1 MDTASPTPPRLAIG
15 SPGVYD
21 VAVLQPFIDQL
32 PSEQQSGAL
41 LLIFNLVQISKLVDA
56 FAAAVALLDHVEN
69 LATDVEAVHPGPSK
83 PIEITRVVHAL
94 ELWSEMAGRDAVM
107 TVYHFEKTI
116 SAIRSALN
124 AIPSVKSDVEHEN
137 LRAAARRFRQ
147 EFPDSEKARHAVGH
161 RAELTASI
169 KSIKAHSE
177 AGAFVFGRLRSRAYT
192 VSFDGIHR
200 ELAIDN
206 SNRQKLAEIAHGVFS
221 AFPKLAA
228 NLPPLN
234 VKLK

>member
-1 MDTASPTPPRLAIG
+1 METASLTPPRLAIG

-21 VAVLQPFIDQL
+21 VAALQPFVDQL
-32 PSEQQSGAL
+32 PSDQQSGAS

-56 FAAAVALLDHVEN
+56 FAAAVALLDHVEK
-69 LATDVEAVHPGPSK
+69 LALDVEAVHPGPSK
-83 PIEITRVVHAL
+83 PIEVARAVHAL

-116 SAIRSALN
+116 ASVRSALN
-124 AIPSVKSDVEHEN
+124 DVPAVKCDVEHEN
-137 LRAAARRFRQ
+137 LRGAAKRFRQ
-147 EFPDSEKARHAVGH
+147 DFPHSEKARHAVGH

-169 KSIKAHSE
+169 KSIKANSE
-177 AGAFVFGRLRSRAYT
+177 AGAFIFGRLRSRVYT
-192 VSFDGIHR
+192 VSFDGVHR
-200 ELAIDN
+200 ELAIEN
-206 SNRQKLAEIAHGVFS
+206 GNRLKFAEIARDVFS

-234 VKLK
+234 IKPQ